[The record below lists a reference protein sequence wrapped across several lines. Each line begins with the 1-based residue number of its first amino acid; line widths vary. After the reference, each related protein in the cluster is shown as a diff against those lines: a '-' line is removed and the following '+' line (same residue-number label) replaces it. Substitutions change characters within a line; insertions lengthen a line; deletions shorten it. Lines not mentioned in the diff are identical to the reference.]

1 MRDHQNFKNIVEQD
15 ARYTIEAYIFVL
27 EALQYTRKKIHA
39 KGHVTGQQLLE
50 GIKDL
55 ALERYGSMAKMVFE
69 HWGVAKTIDFGN
81 IVINMVNEKILSK
94 TPEDK
99 LEDFKNVYNFDDVFV
114 KEYQLKLN
122 KRQHKHRSR
131 NTNH

>member
-1 MRDHQNFKNIVEQD
+1 MNDLRKLNKIASADQ
-15 ARYTIEAYIFVL
+15 RYKTDAYIFVL

-39 KGHVTGQQLLE
+39 QGHVTGQQLLQ

-55 ALERYGSMAKMVFE
+55 ALERYGAMAKMVFE
-69 HWGVAKTIDFGN
+69 HWGVANTIDFGN

-99 LEDFKNVYNFDDVFV
+99 LEDFKNVYTFDDVFV
-114 KEYQLKLN
+114 KEYELKFE
-122 KRQHKHRSR
+122 KR
-131 NTNH
+131 